1 MGSSF
6 RVHGIIILR
15 VHDLHLGLG
24 TRMLSSTEQGKET
37 AMQEGSQFCH
47 ERGIAF
53 LEAHALG
60 KTYQVGRST
69 VYALRDV
76 NFTAAQG
83 DFIVI
88 NGPSGSGKTTF
99 LNLISAID
107 RPSHGE
113 IVIQGVSTN
122 SLSERQLA
130 QLRKEKIGLIF
141 QTFNLIPVL
150 TAAENVEYPLLLQR
164 VPKADR
170 AKRVEAILAE
180 VGLEDLGRRRPNE
193 LSGGQRQRI
202 AIARALI
209 TRPKLVLADEPTAN
223 LDSTTGAQVMELMR
237 RLNEE
242 HCVVF
247 IVVTHDP
254 AVTPYAQRQIRIHDG
269 QLIEGDEQ

>member
-1 MGSSF
+1 VPM
-6 RVHGIIILR
+6 
-15 VHDLHLGLG
+15 
-24 TRMLSSTEQGKET
+24 E
-37 AMQEGSQFCH
+37 AASQFCH
-47 ERGIAF
+47 ERGRSF
-53 LEAHALG
+53 LEAHALT
-60 KTYQVGRST
+60 KTYQVGNST
-69 VYALRDV
+69 VHALREVD
-76 NFTAAQG
+76 FTANQG

-107 RPSHGE
+107 RPTEGE
-113 IVIQGVSTN
+113 VLIEGVSTN
-122 SLSERQLA
+122 TLSEKQLA
-130 QLRKEKIGLIF
+130 QLRKQKIGLIF

-150 TAAENVEYPLLLQR
+150 SAAENAEYPLLLHKL
-164 VPKADR
+164 PKAER
-170 AKRVEAILAE
+170 TERVRSMLAE
-180 VGLEDLGRRRPNE
+180 VGLQDLGRRRPNE

-223 LDSTTGAQVMELMR
+223 LDSETGAQVMDLMR

-254 AVTPYAQRQIRIHDG
+254 AVAAYARRRIRIHDG
-269 QLIEGDEQ
+269 SLTEVNSQ

>member
-1 MGSSF
+1 MGN
-6 RVHGIIILR
+6 
-15 VHDLHLGLG
+15 
-24 TRMLSSTEQGKET
+24 E
-37 AMQEGSQFCH
+37 SQFCH
-47 ERGIAF
+47 ERGLSF
-53 LEAHALG
+53 LEANSLT
-60 KTYQVGRST
+60 KTYKVGGSM
-69 VYALRDV
+69 VYALREVD
-76 NFTAAQG
+76 FTAKQG

-107 RPSHGE
+107 RPSQGE
-113 IVIQGVSTN
+113 VVIQGVSTN
-122 SLSERQLA
+122 DLSEKQLA
-130 QLRKEKIGLIF
+130 HMRKDKIGLIF

-150 TAAENVEYPLLLQR
+150 SAAENAEYPLLLQKLSKDERRER
-164 VPKADR
+164 VR
-170 AKRVEAILAE
+170 AMLAE
-180 VGLEDLGRRRPNE
+180 VGLDDLGRRRPNE

-223 LDSTTGAQVMELMR
+223 LDSETGAQVMDLMR

-254 AVTPYAQRQIRIHDG
+254 AVTKYAQRQVRIHDG
-269 QLIEGDEQ
+269 RLIEGETP

>member
-1 MGSSF
+1 M
-6 RVHGIIILR
+6 VN
-15 VHDLHLGLG
+15 
-24 TRMLSSTEQGKET
+24 E
-37 AMQEGSQFCH
+37 SQFCH
-47 ERGIAF
+47 ERGLSF
-53 LEAHALG
+53 LEANALT
-60 KTYQVGRST
+60 KKYKVGAST

-76 NFTAAQG
+76 DFKAMQG

-107 RPSHGE
+107 RPSEGE
-113 IVIQGVSTN
+113 VVIQGVSTN
-122 SLSERQLA
+122 DLSEKQLA
-130 QLRKEKIGLIF
+130 HLRKDKIGLIF

-150 TAAENVEYPLLLQR
+150 SAAENAEYPLLLQKLTKAQRSER
-164 VPKADR
+164 VN
-170 AKRVEAILAE
+170 AILAE

-223 LDSTTGAQVMELMR
+223 LDSETGAQVMNLMR

-254 AVTPYAQRQIRIHDG
+254 AVTQYAQRQIRIHDG
-269 QLIEGDEQ
+269 RLKEGAAL

>member
-1 MGSSF
+1 MG
-6 RVHGIIILR
+6 
-15 VHDLHLGLG
+15 D
-24 TRMLSSTEQGKET
+24 E
-37 AMQEGSQFCH
+37 SQFCH
-47 ERGIAF
+47 ERGLSF
-53 LEAHALG
+53 LEANALT
-60 KTYQVGRST
+60 KTYKVGGSM
-69 VYALRDV
+69 VYALREVD
-76 NFTAAQG
+76 FTAKQG

-107 RPSHGE
+107 RPSQGE
-113 IVIQGVSTN
+113 VVIQGVSTN
-122 SLSERQLA
+122 DLSEKQLA
-130 QLRKEKIGLIF
+130 HLRKDKIGLIF

-150 TAAENVEYPLLLQR
+150 SAAENAEYPLLLQKLSKVERRER
-164 VPKADR
+164 VR
-170 AKRVEAILAE
+170 AMLAE
-180 VGLEDLGRRRPNE
+180 VGLDDLGRRRPNE

-223 LDSTTGAQVMELMR
+223 LDSETGAQVMDLMR

-254 AVTPYAQRQIRIHDG
+254 AVTKYAQRQVRIHDG
-269 QLIEGDEQ
+269 RLIEGETP

>member
-1 MGSSF
+1 MD
-6 RVHGIIILR
+6 I
-15 VHDLHLGLG
+15 
-24 TRMLSSTEQGKET
+24 K
-37 AMQEGSQFCH
+37 SQFCH
-47 ERGIAF
+47 EKGLAF
-53 LEAHALG
+53 LQAKALS
-60 KTYQVGRST
+60 KRYQVGSST
-69 VYALRDV
+69 VHALREV
-76 NFTAAQG
+76 NFSAMQG

-107 RPSHGE
+107 RPSEGE
-113 IVIQGVSTN
+113 VLIQGVSTN

-150 TAAENVEYPLLLQR
+150 TAAENAEYPLLLQKL
-164 VPKADR
+164 PKAER
-170 AKRVEAILAE
+170 IERVRSMLAE
-180 VGLEDLGRRRPNE
+180 VGLQDLGRRRPNE

-223 LDSTTGAQVMELMR
+223 LDSETGGQVMDLMR

-254 AVTPYAQRQIRIHDG
+254 AVAEYARRRIRIHDG
-269 QLIEGDEQ
+269 GLTEVFAT